1 MSEKDYEFLEKR
13 RVWGWDNAMSVA
25 NDLWASIH
33 SSLLAGDLVFA
44 YKDTTGESGLTQIV
58 VVALNQPTEHF
69 SVGMVTSGYTALL
82 PHVPFNFLTST
93 VLGDP
98 TRVLKPSLKVLTMK
112 SVGTKLP
119 EIIDSYK

>member
-1 MSEKDYEFLEKR
+1 MEKDKENSNPMESEKMSEKDYELLEKR
-13 RVWGWDNAMSVA
+13 RVWGWENAMSVA

-58 VVALNQPTEHF
+58 IVAFNQPTEHF

-82 PHVPFNFLTST
+82 PHVPFDYLTNT
-93 VLGDP
+93 VLGD
-98 TRVLKPSLKVLTMK
+98 LKSI
-112 SVGTKLP
+112 KL
-119 EIIDSYK
+119 IRI

>member
-1 MSEKDYEFLEKR
+1 MESEKMSGKDYELLEKR

-44 YKDTTGESGLTQIV
+44 YKDTTGELGLTQIV

-93 VLGDP
+93 VLGD
-98 TRVLKPSLKVLTMK
+98 LKKYKVDK
-112 SVGTKLP
+112 N
-119 EIIDSYK
+119 IIKAYEQILENYKR